1 VVNYNEV
8 RAALGEAI
16 AVYSPA
22 LALNT
27 YSYVPRSI
35 TPPAVILQP
44 VPRRTID
51 YLEAN
56 RSRSAKWRFNVII
69 VVGQVDEEAAQQ
81 QAGDMISPG
90 SSLLNALNT
99 RMGTGYAQV
108 TDGGISQMQFD
119 QGLYTYAE
127 LSVVV
132 LA

>member
-1 VVNYNEV
+1 MNYNQV
-8 RAALGEAI
+8 RALLGEAI

-22 LALNT
+22 LAMNT

-44 VPRRTID
+44 TPRRTID

-56 RSRSAKWRFNVII
+56 QSRSAKWRFNVMI
-69 VVGQVDEEAAQQ
+69 VIGQVDEEAAQE
-81 QAGDMISPG
+81 QAGDIISPG
-90 SSLLNALNT
+90 STLLNALNG
-99 RMGTGYAQV
+99 RLGTGYSQV
-108 TDGGISQMQFD
+108 SDGAISQMQFD